1 MAASLLHCARRAS
14 VSKIRY
20 VFRVCFF
27 SSDTHPIPEPKIAAK
42 HPFKVDLEAGKR
54 YSWCACGHSMK
65 QPFCDGTHKK
75 QAPGLSPV
83 RFTLDEAKTVWL
95 CGCKRTQ
102 NAPYCDGTHKSDLV
116 QSNESGLP

>member
-1 MAASLLHCARRAS
+1 MHGQAGLQRFLMLCS
-14 VSKIRY
+14 
-20 VFRVCFF
+20 VCFF